1 MNMKMLQQMQSRML
15 KIQEALASENV
26 EATVGGGAVTV
37 VMTGQQRVV
46 EVRLDPAT
54 VDPDDIEMLQDL
66 IVSAVND
73 AIARSQELAAKRLG
87 AVTGGMGLKLPGMSS
102 RL

>member
-15 KIQEALASENV
+15 KIQEALGSEKV

-87 AVTGGMGLKLPGMSS
+87 AVTGGMGLKLPGISE

>member
-15 KIQEALASENV
+15 KIQEGLASENV